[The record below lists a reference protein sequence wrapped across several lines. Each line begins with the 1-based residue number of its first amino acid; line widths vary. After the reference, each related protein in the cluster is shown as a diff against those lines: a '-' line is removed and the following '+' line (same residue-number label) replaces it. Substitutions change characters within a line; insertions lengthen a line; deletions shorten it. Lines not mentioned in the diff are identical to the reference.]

1 MKGKGEDN
9 SEEAQQ
15 KKRTLALQYGVEK
28 LREMKHRMEEE
39 RMRELQILNDRLM
52 RDAGRIKLTEESKKQ
67 NMTNEGG
74 GP

>member
-39 RMRELQILNDRLM
+39 RMRELQILNERLM
-52 RDAGRIKLTEESKKQ
+52 KDAARIKLTEESKKQ
-67 NMTNEGG
+67 NIMNQAG